1 MEVFFIKKTKLSLL
15 CRVLFGLSII
25 FSQTLRAGSEP
36 VQVENTGIEVNFSGN
51 LQSATCNVHFM
62 EDIVTLDGVGVS
74 GFNKVGDLSAYQKPF
89 SLTVRDC
96 QLPYSQQA
104 QLLLNF
110 KTQALTDMVPPG
122 GFANQLPDSPTGI
135 GLAVFDA
142 RDNSNVLGAQGNTKE
157 LIYPVA
163 DTADLLSERAFYVR
177 YMQTES
183 IVAAGPVSVL
193 LIAEAIYN

>member
-15 CRVLFGLSII
+15 YRAFFGFFII
-25 FSQTLRAGSEP
+25 FSGSSWAGGAS
-36 VQVENTGIEVNFSGN
+36 VQAENTGIEVNFSGN

-74 GFNKVGDLSAYQKPF
+74 GFKKIGDLSAYQKPF

-110 KTQALTDMVPPG
+110 KTLALTDMVAPG
-122 GFANQLPDSPTGI
+122 GFANQLADSPTGI
-135 GLAVFDA
+135 GLAVFDV
-142 RDNSNVLGAQGNTKE
+142 RDNSNVLDAQGYAKDVRYAVTD
-157 LIYPVA
+157 A
-163 DTADLLSERAFYVR
+163 TDLLSERVFYVR
-177 YMQTES
+177 YMQTDN

-193 LIAEAIYN
+193 LFAEAVYN